1 MTGIIDP
8 VCEYTIHAPLKP
20 YNAEHWIRI
29 PMLLVYGHYKFLILS
44 VRGLERRQ
52 ILTSK
57 DDGPRTERVTLAFVF
72 NPLTAGS
79 DYTRVFFNFFISQ
92 LITSF

>member
-1 MTGIIDP
+1 M
-8 VCEYTIHAPLKP
+8 V
-20 YNAEHWIRI
+20 W
-29 PMLLVYGHYKFLILS
+29 VYGHYKFLILS

-57 DDGPRTERVTLAFVF
+57 DGPRTERVTLAFVF
-72 NPLTAGS
+72 NLLTAGS